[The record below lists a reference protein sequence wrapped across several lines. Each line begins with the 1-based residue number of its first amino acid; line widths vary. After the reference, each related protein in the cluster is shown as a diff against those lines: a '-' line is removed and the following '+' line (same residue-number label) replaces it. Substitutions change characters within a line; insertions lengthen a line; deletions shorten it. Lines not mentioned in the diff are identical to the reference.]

1 MARDLTRV
9 TEEEEE
15 RLGKAGGSTV
25 WPPKWGGL
33 TSTHPAGTPQVEPW
47 ARTTLHPT
55 PPPTPWL
62 VATPC
67 SRRNAMLPCKDA
79 HGIWMPRSQKGE
91 GGRRAGRW
99 SQHKPG
105 QRRGGGPISGRGSGF
120 WFQLPP
126 LDLVF
131 LPPSLFLSLV
141 ICCCCLVFQSCP
153 TLCYPMDYS
162 PPGSSV
168 HGIFQARTLEWVAV
182 PSSRGSSRPGDQTP
196 VSCIGR
202 QIL

>member
-55 PPPTPWL
+55 PPPTPRL

-131 LPPSLFLSLV
+131 SRENINHLRYADDTTLTAESEEELKSLLMKVNLF
-141 ICCCCLVFQSCP
+141 I
-153 TLCYPMDYS
+153 Y
-162 PPGSSV
+162 
-168 HGIFQARTLEWVAV
+168 
-182 PSSRGSSRPGDQTP
+182 
-196 VSCIGR
+196 
-202 QIL
+202 